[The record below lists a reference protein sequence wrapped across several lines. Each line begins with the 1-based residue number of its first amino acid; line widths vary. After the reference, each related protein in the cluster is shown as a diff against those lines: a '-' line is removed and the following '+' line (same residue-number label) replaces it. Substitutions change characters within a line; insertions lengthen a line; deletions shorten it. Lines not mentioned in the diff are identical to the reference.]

1 MAYNLG
7 GVNPYSSGAV
17 PINNDRYMDYFLK
30 QQAHQ
35 QALQQAYNAHVG
47 EQAGKLSS
55 AGMNTNESKDDKGV
69 VYSDV
74 KTLADNKNN
83 WYNFVTDPKN
93 ARILSHA
100 NNPQHG
106 MVYSQAQQLYDKA
119 LNGINTSKE
128 NMANI
133 PKVAELAM
141 KDTGTDHSEDVR
153 RASLPYSHPDF
164 KKVDYS
170 SFVNPPPFDVVADRN
185 KTRNL
190 PEFKENEKGT
200 QYGTTDM
207 NAKDINKT
215 VVDNNKL
222 LADGVTINPN
232 FGKQIPNPNYGK
244 QNPNY
249 LMRTKTTILGHNDDQ
264 IKLIAKDG
272 ESQYSSDPKFKNF
285 INNTLAKKI
294 TEDPELY
301 KHYDDVLFKYT
312 GQRMDLDPTHLNGT
326 NGHKDLARA
335 FKLDNTV
342 LSDRTKVESE
352 IDKVAKDEFD
362 RKANLQKQKDFRDY
376 EVKHPIPTSAGTDTY
391 DYLDKATKLL
401 KTGNSDLINAH
412 LAQWKAGAKTDPNG
426 KKIGF
431 DNAEPMSDG
440 KIAIHYTIPFHIEHV
455 GNVAREQT
463 DILDPNDPQILPK
476 MAALHQQFLGR
487 DAKVEKALQKKP
499 DNPAPSAPKP
509 TGNQHQFLKQR
520 GDGITINRKVK
531 NDNWSI
537 SKTIQG
543 ASHDDGGVADDIQGK
558 PINVEG
564 GELKITN
571 GDGHDAIIPKKWVQR
586 VKSFLKI
593 GDNKA
598 VTKIVESLPKDPSI
612 AEDGGD

>member
-391 DYLDKATKLL
+391 DYLDKSAKVL
-401 KTGNSDLINAH
+401 KTGNPDLINQQLSA
-412 LAQWKAGAKTDPNG
+412 WKAQTKPDSEGNR
-426 KKIGF
+426 IGF
-431 DNAEPMSDG
+431 VGAEVMPDG
-440 KIAIHYTIPFHIEHV
+440 KTKINYTTEITGKHGTKYASDPQSV
-455 GNVAREQT
+455 
-463 DILDPNDPQILPK
+463 ILDPNDPQILPK
-476 MAALHQQFLGR
+476 ITALHQQFLGS
-487 DAKVEKALQKKP
+487 DVKAEKQVQK
-499 DNPAPSAPKP
+499 NV
-509 TGNQHQFLKQR
+509 GNTPPVIKGKQYQFLKPH

-531 NDNWSI
+531 NDNWS
-537 SKTIQG
+537 
-543 ASHDDGGVADDIQGK
+543 
-558 PINVEG
+558 
-564 GELKITN
+564 
-571 GDGHDAIIPKKWVQR
+571 KKRRTVR
-586 VKSFLKI
+586 EI
-593 GDNKA
+593 
-598 VTKIVESLPKDPSI
+598 
-612 AEDGGD
+612 